1 MSNSPSK
8 FIDIA
13 AWVESETTDPVVQR
27 RRCVTHIVLVVRF
40 FIRVPILQFLMSP
53 FPCCDE
59 VFRIP
64 APAEG
69 LGIMGIVVGD
79 IIFHCRDARLP

>member
-1 MSNSPSK
+1 M
-8 FIDIA
+8 D
-13 AWVESETTDPVVQR
+13 SEKWRHMVFKGR
-27 RRCVTHIVLVVRF
+27 RRNSRDNAVETSECATLVVRF
-40 FIRVPILQFLMSP
+40 FMRVPILQFLMSP

-79 IIFHCRDARLP
+79 IIVHCRDARLQ